1 MQFSTVRPVPAL
13 EMRDTS
19 PTSEEEIMISCPML
33 LSDCGPSTS
42 WRLVM
47 LIMRREVAGLSTRIV
62 VLVTWVA
69 KLNPEAQVC
78 LAIRNI

>member
-1 MQFSTVRPVPAL
+1 MAAF
-13 EMRDTS
+13 
-19 PTSEEEIMISCPML
+19 L
-33 LSDCGPSTS
+33 LDNI
-42 WRLVM
+42 LL
-47 LIMRREVAGLSTRIV
+47 LIMRGEVAGLSTRIV